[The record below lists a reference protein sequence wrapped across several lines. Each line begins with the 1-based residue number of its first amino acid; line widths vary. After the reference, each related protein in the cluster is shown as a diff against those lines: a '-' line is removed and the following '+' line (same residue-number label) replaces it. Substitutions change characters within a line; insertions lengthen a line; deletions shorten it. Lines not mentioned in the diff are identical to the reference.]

1 MVDFFYNLSN
11 LTKINNTLVDVARY
25 TNEVT
30 GGMFWFMTVFIF
42 WAIMFVGMLPYGE
55 KRALLSS
62 TFVATIYSYLLA
74 AMGLMD
80 MSLSIIPTIILVFMV
95 FINMLQSGS
104 N

>member
-1 MVDFFYNLSN
+1 MVNFYYNLTN
-11 LTKINNTLVDVARY
+11 LTNPNNTLVEVAAY
-25 TNEVT
+25 ANEVT
-30 GGMFWFMTVFIF
+30 GGVFWFLTIFIL
-42 WAIMFVGMLPYGE
+42 WAIMFVGMLPFGE

-80 MSLSIIPTIILVFMV
+80 MSLSIIPTIMLVFMV